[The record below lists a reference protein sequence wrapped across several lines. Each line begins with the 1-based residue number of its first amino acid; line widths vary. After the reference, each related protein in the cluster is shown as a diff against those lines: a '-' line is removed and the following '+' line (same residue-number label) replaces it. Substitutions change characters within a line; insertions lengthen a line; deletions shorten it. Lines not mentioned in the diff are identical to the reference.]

1 MEFTDVYVKENFGC
15 RKTKVRIIIQD
26 PIPVQIRTIISE
38 MPLDQVRA
46 YGKARKWNV
55 ITIND

>member
-1 MEFTDVYVKENFGC
+1 MEFYDTYVKENFGC
-15 RKTKVRIIIQD
+15 GKIKVRIISQD

-55 ITIND
+55 IAIND